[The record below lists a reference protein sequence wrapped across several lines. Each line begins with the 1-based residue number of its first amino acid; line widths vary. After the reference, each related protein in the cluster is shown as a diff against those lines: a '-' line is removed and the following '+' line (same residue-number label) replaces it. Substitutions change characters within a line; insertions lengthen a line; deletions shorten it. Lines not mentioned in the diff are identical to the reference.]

1 MLVRLITLTGL
12 PAVDS
17 GQRVEIGVKGCQSHT
32 GSLGVR
38 RGERIDET
46 KARPIRP
53 EIKGAQD

>member
-17 GQRVEIGVKGCQSHT
+17 GQRIEIGVKSCQSYT

-38 RGERIDET
+38 RGKRIDET
-46 KARPIRP
+46 KARLIRP
-53 EIKGAQD
+53 EIKGTQD